1 MGKRQSPEFGI
12 HIPEEKAGPNVQ
24 SEKPGAWSRIK
35 VLFAEAIEIDPAI
48 RPSWLEEKCGD
59 NPELIG
65 EIKSL
70 LEHDD
75 SNDQFLETPAWR
87 LNDQSGIDPAE
98 NGVGPG
104 AHIGCWKVL
113 REIGSGGMGTVYLAE
128 RTIGDEAQLVT
139 QRAAIK
145 VIRAKADAQL
155 FGKRFRRE
163 RQILAQL
170 NHPFI
175 ARFLEGGA
183 LEDGLPYFALD
194 HVEGEPIT
202 EYRRNRE
209 LALREI
215 LQLFCK
221 VCSAVAYAHR
231 NLVIHR
237 DLKPSNILVT
247 SDGTPRLL
255 DFGIAKFLVDEEESI
270 DQTQGLGPC
279 TPRYSSPE
287 QIRGES
293 VTTASDI
300 FVLGIILHELVTGA
314 HPFDAVKEGESTP
327 AIDVLRRICEEDPR
341 RPRGH
346 SGKDCS
352 GGRIGRPLG
361 GDLQSIILKAL
372 QKTPADRY
380 RSVEYFIDDI
390 QNLLDRRPVLAR
402 PQSWWYRTRT
412 LVRRHP
418 TATFSSALAIIVG
431 VVALGFILAS
441 DRAARSE
448 RDYALQQRGLVA
460 SSARSMIND
469 VAWSLETM
477 SAPIERRLELLQ
489 QVAAVFDQI
498 DATSPSGQGLD
509 PARSAVQVRAEVQ
522 TELILARALQE
533 LGDIEGAVHR
543 SDIAEFQATKLSV
556 DQASDPSSLLLLP
569 EARLEKA
576 QALSKAGEIGMARQ
590 ILEQAITKLHDVE
603 NTVGLT
609 GASRRKQG
617 VLLCRA
623 LTLREQLADPF
634 AKPSDALQQLKE
646 ATEYGQRAYQS
657 APSDREALDS
667 YASSLERLGGFYFF
681 SGRSDLF
688 AEPVRKALAL
698 RHKAA
703 AEAPADN
710 DLQHRSERAV
720 AHWTSFLALV
730 DPQNAVPEES
740 LAILRKLCAA
750 DPNNVSLLADL
761 IQALGNCASLLG
773 DRHEYE
779 EAKKLLREAISIGK
793 RLAEQK
799 KFGFYIDENLDCVAV
814 SLSLCCSATGDL
826 ETAKKINLELLLP
839 LTERLEARDPDKSN
853 NRFRKAFFCI
863 TQAEVERMSGKW
875 MEAERLYLE
884 ALPYLEE
891 NIRTREYPYEA
902 ETYGDTLAKLGIVLG
917 QGGRAESGCSFL
929 ERGLQILYGLRD
941 SGRFIPSVISRDI
954 YDAEE
959 ALKRFQKEL
968 NSTDR

>member
-1 MGKRQSPEFGI
+1 MINRGLI
-12 HIPEEKAGPNVQ
+12 HQ
-24 SEKPGAWSRIK
+24 RM
-35 VLFAEAIEIDPAI
+35 VL
-48 RPSWLEEKCGD
+48 
-59 NPELIG
+59 
-65 EIKSL
+65 
-70 LEHDD
+70 
-75 SNDQFLETPAWR
+75 
-87 LNDQSGIDPAE
+87 
-98 NGVGPG
+98 GPG
-104 AHIGCWKVL
+104 ARIGCWKVL

-128 RTIGDEAQLVT
+128 RTIDDEAQLVS

-145 VIRAKADAQL
+145 VIRAKVDAQL

-202 EYRRNRE
+202 EYCRNRE

-231 NLVIHR
+231 NLVVHR
-237 DLKPSNILVT
+237 DLKPSNILVI

-255 DFGIAKFLVDEEESI
+255 DFGIAKLLVDEEEPI
-270 DQTQGLGPC
+270 DQTQGLGPG

-300 FVLGIILHELVTGA
+300 FVLGIILHELVTGV
-314 HPFDAVKEGESTP
+314 HPFDAVKQGESTS
-327 AIDVLRRICEEDPR
+327 AIDVLRRICEEEPR
-341 RPRGH
+341 RPCER
-346 SGKDCS
+346 SGKGRG
-352 GGRIGRPLG
+352 GGRICRPLG

-372 QKTPADRY
+372 QKTPPDRY

-390 QNLLDRRPVLAR
+390 QNLLERRPVLAR

-418 TATFSSALAIIVG
+418 TATFSSSLAIIVG
-431 VVALGFILAS
+431 IVALGFILAS
-441 DRAARSE
+441 DRAVRSE
-448 RDYALQQRGLVA
+448 RDYALQQRELAA

-469 VAWSLETM
+469 LASSLESM
-477 SAPIERRLELLQ
+477 SAPIERRLELLK

-509 PARSAVQVRAEVQ
+509 PARSVVQVRAEVQ
-522 TELILARALQE
+522 TELILARALEE

-543 SDIAEFQATKLSV
+543 SDIAELQATKLPM
-556 DQASDPSSLLLLP
+556 DRASDPSSLLLLP
-569 EARLEKA
+569 EARLQKSE
-576 QALSKAGEIGMARQ
+576 ALSKGGEIGMAWQ
-590 ILEQAITKLHDVE
+590 ILEQAITKLHEVE
-603 NTVGLT
+603 STGGLT
-609 GASRRKQG
+609 GAARRKQE

-623 LTLREQLADPF
+623 LTLTEQLGDPF
-634 AKPSDALQQLKE
+634 AKPSDALQQLRK
-646 ATEYGQRAYQS
+646 AIEYGERAYES
-657 APSDREALDS
+657 EPSDREALDS
-667 YASSLERLGGFYFF
+667 YASSLERLGGFYFD
-681 SGRSDLF
+681 SGSSDLF
-688 AEPVRKALAL
+688 AETVRKALAL

-720 AHWTSFLALV
+720 AHWASFLALA
-730 DPQNAVPEES
+730 DPQVAAPEES
-740 LAILRKLCAA
+740 LAILRRLCAA
-750 DPNNVSLLADL
+750 DPNNVGLLADL
-761 IQALGNCASLLG
+761 IQALGNCASLLASR
-773 DRHEYE
+773 DEYE

-799 KFGFYIDENLDCVAV
+799 KFGFYIDENLDNVAV
-814 SLSLCCSATGDL
+814 AFSLCCSATGDL
-826 ETAKKINLELLLP
+826 ETAKKTNLELLSP
-839 LTERLEARDPDKSN
+839 LTEKLEGRDPDKSN
-853 NRFRKAFFCI
+853 NRFRKALFCI

-875 MEAERLYLE
+875 QEAAQLYLE
-884 ALPYLEE
+884 ARPYLEE
-891 NIRTREYPYEA
+891 NIRTRDYPYET

-917 QGGRAESGCSFL
+917 QGGQAELGCRFL
-929 ERGLQILYGLRD
+929 EQGLQIMYTLRD
-941 SGRFIPSVISRDI
+941 SGRFISYVLSRDI
-954 YDAEE
+954 SDDEE
-959 ALKRFQKEL
+959 ALRRFQREL